1 MSEICTLTTM
11 AHTAGWHMIRLQGV
25 TSRAFCILLY
35 EAEAT
40 GRPPAELQ
48 HHHAVTSI
56 CDVCPGIRALEHLLR
71 APNSGAVQT
80 HQLHVARWIA
90 QGHQPLLTSV
100 ASVACTPAGQ
110 PAAD

>member
-1 MSEICTLTTM
+1 MCCCRVRVAPVGKKATCALLTTI

-48 HHHAVTSI
+48 HDHDQMSAHAT
-56 CDVCPGIRALEHLLR
+56 
-71 APNSGAVQT
+71 
-80 HQLHVARWIA
+80 
-90 QGHQPLLTSV
+90 
-100 ASVACTPAGQ
+100 
-110 PAAD
+110 